1 MNYSAFLS
9 EYNVRFQR
17 ESPETGK
24 REKKEKIEGWRKWK
38 GTLSNLT
45 LGFIFW
51 VIRWTQTEISR

>member
-9 EYNVRFQR
+9 EYNVGFQR

-24 REKKEKIEGWRKWK
+24 REKKEEIEGWGKWK
-38 GTLSNLT
+38 GSLSNLT

-51 VIRWTQTEISR
+51 VIWWTQTEISR